1 MLKIIEHDS
10 TKIQHNF
17 FKHLNILFHVIK
29 QEGPEVKKKKK
40 KEAFKWECMITGKHI
55 LIS

>member
-1 MLKIIEHDS
+1 ME
-10 TKIQHNF
+10 NF
-17 FKHLNILFHVIK
+17 FLVPFLFHVIK